1 MNKSLGLIGL
11 GKMGG
16 GVALQLNQKG
26 WEVYGYNRTSTTTK
40 EYEVQGING
49 VYDYKEFILKLE
61 APRTIWVMLTAGEPT
76 EEAILGKNGLIN
88 LLEKGDIV
96 IDAAN
101 SFFKDSQRRSI
112 ALAEKGIKFVDAG
125 VSGGPGGAR
134 NGACVMI
141 GGNIDTVTYLD
152 DLFKEVSLKDGY
164 KYFGSAGA
172 GHFVKMVH
180 NGIEYGMMQA
190 IGEGFEVMKQS
201 SYDLNLEDVAHL
213 YNKGSVIESRLVGWL
228 EEGYM
233 KYGQE
238 LTDISGSIKH
248 SGEGLWTV
256 QTAEEMQISV
266 PIIKGSLDFR
276 LKSQAKPSYT
286 GRVVSVLRNMFG
298 KHDVSN
304 K

>member
-1 MNKSLGLIGL
+1 
-11 GKMGG
+11 
-16 GVALQLNQKG
+16 
-26 WEVYGYNRTSTTTK
+26 
-40 EYEVQGING
+40 
-49 VYDYKEFILKLE
+49 
-61 APRTIWVMLTAGEPT
+61 
-76 EEAILGKNGLIN
+76 
-88 LLEKGDIV
+88 
-96 IDAAN
+96 
-101 SFFKDSQRRSI
+101 
-112 ALAEKGIKFVDAG
+112 
-125 VSGGPGGAR
+125 
-134 NGACVMI
+134 
-141 GGNIDTVTYLD
+141 
-152 DLFKEVSLKDGY
+152 
-164 KYFGSAGA
+164 
-172 GHFVKMVH
+172 
-180 NGIEYGMMQA
+180 
-190 IGEGFEVMKQS
+190 
-201 SYDLNLEDVAHL
+201 
-213 YNKGSVIESRLVGWL
+213 LVGWL